1 MKARLLIAACAAL
14 LSAGAVQAAGIQQAF
29 LVQNSGWMEPF
40 YTDEHSQ
47 LKALVGAVAQAA
59 TNPSDKVYTL
69 AFSQSSGAHVS
80 PSLLG
85 QGQGG
90 AGVAGQLASLGL
102 AHGDAQWFITRERQ
116 DATASVYFTSQ
127 GFAQLTICFVD
138 QASEAGWARPH
149 RYKGCLSHG
158 GA

>member
-1 MKARLLIAACAAL
+1 MKARVLIAACAAFL
-14 LSAGAVQAAGIQQAF
+14 ATGAVQAAGIQQAF

-59 TNPSDKVYTL
+59 TSPSDKVYTL
-69 AFSQSSGAHVS
+69 AFSQSSGTNRS

-102 AHGDAQWFITRERQ
+102 AR
-116 DATASVYFTSQ
+116 
-127 GFAQLTICFVD
+127 
-138 QASEAGWARPH
+138 
-149 RYKGCLSHG
+149 KGAG
-158 GA
+158 GALADTDFQEAVTKTITGPFQSGFRRCVDLYQ